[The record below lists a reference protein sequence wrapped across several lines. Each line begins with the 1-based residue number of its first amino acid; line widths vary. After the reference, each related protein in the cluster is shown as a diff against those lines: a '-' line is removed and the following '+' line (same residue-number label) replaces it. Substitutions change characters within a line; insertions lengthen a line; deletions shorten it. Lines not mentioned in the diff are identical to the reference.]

1 MKKGAINLF
10 LVFGIVLLLSFSF
23 VSANVFSD
31 IWGKFTGKV
40 IDAPSIGVKSASGY
54 WTAWQNR
61 DKPDGNGDLETISNA
76 IQVYSDMCLHPTGIE
91 CQTADGKPASST
103 GQDIS
108 CDSTIGL
115 TCFNLDN
122 PGGCL
127 DYRVRFYC
135 GGKEYTCN
143 DLMDTSYDHFSGCSN
158 LGYGGACFNK
168 FSGEFQGCTD
178 PSGYQCT
185 SSNENANNNIV
196 CLSQNP
202 TLSVDSWAEPDV
214 VGKSYSLYVKVLDKN
229 EIPPS
234 NLVNVSMTVN
244 LPNSV
249 TSTVTMG
256 SVGTASKYAGQGV
269 YGWSFLNNLDCGV
282 YTYNLTV
289 EKSKTNFVK
298 KSGSF
303 TLSSPYCKSSEQI
316 NPNLVWIDAITGKEL
331 SGSAYYLEPIKALA
345 KGISVKYTDSTGS
358 NVKRMILV
366 HDQPE
371 KGRGIASVKYASYI
385 SETSPDVWYWLP
397 SLTVSDIGKT
407 YYFEIDGE
415 PGISPGLAIVDHST
429 YSCTDTDG
437 GLNYYVKGTVTSDT
451 GGTVNDSCFSSNVL
465 TEYFCGEDNNYTAS
479 EVHTCSEGGCVDG
492 ACASANKTSCNADGR
507 CVIYSPDSNEVTYN
521 SNNKISASSVSKD
534 SVNFSVG
541 GETKQIEIL
550 SSASVGKLT
559 ISLLKIEL
567 YGDSFKILFV
577 TTGGYSLSC
586 QIPTCEIGSPTDT
599 QSKDSNGCEIY
610 MCSSSTDKTTCS
622 SGCLSD
628 GKCVDVGYRK
638 SGTYCNESGQFTT
651 QYNADKTCDNNFQCG
666 SNLCISGKCVSQGL
680 FDKILSWFKNIFG

>member
-91 CQTADGKPASST
+91 CQTADGKPASLT
-103 GQDIS
+103 DQKIT
-108 CDSTIGL
+108 CDTTTGL
-115 TCFNLDN
+115 TCWNRDN

-135 GGKEYTCN
+135 GESLTPHTC
-143 DLMDTSYDHFSGCSN
+143 DELMNSGSPDYLSGC
-158 LGYGGACFNK
+158 LERGFEGVCLNK
-168 FSGEFQGCTD
+168 YTGVSQGCSD
-178 PSGYQCT
+178 SSGDYCT
-185 SSNENANNNIV
+185 SQNDNAQNNIV
-196 CLSQNP
+196 CLSPNP

-214 VGKSYSLYVKVLDKN
+214 VGKSYGLYVKVLDKN

-244 LPNSV
+244 FPNSV
-249 TSTVTMG
+249 TQTLTMG
-256 SVGTASKYAGQGV
+256 FVGAASKYAGQGV
-269 YGWSFLNNLDCGV
+269 YGWSFVNNLGCGF

-303 TLSSPYCKSSEQI
+303 TLSSPYCKSLESI
-316 NPNLVWIDAITGKEL
+316 NPNLVWIDAVNGKEL

-415 PGISPGLAIVDHST
+415 SGISSGLIILDHPT

-465 TEYFCGEDNNYTAS
+465 TEYFCGEDNNYTVS

-492 ACASANKTSCNADGR
+492 ACVSTNKTSCNADGS
-507 CVIYSPDSNEVTYN
+507 CVIYSPDSNEVIYN
-521 SNNKISASSVSKD
+521 NNKISVSSVSKD

-550 SSASVGKLT
+550 GSASVGKLT
-559 ISLLKIEL
+559 IGLLKIEL
-567 YGDSFKILFV
+567 YGDSFKINFV
-577 TTGGYSLSC
+577 ITRDSSVSC
-586 QIPTCEIGSPTDT
+586 AILTCESGNPTDT

-610 MCSSSTDKTTCS
+610 TCPPATGQCS

-628 GKCVDVGYRK
+628 GKCVDIGYRK
-638 SGTYCNESGQFTT
+638 SGTYCNESGQFTA
-651 QYNADKTCDNNFQCG
+651 QYNADEICDNNFQCG